1 MTEGNVLLSKTCINR
16 SPLHMV
22 FKWHHGGNTKN
33 SRTITALQV
42 WCMNVFREDMKTSSS
57 HNSNLS
63 FNNYDIRWPFVCQ
76 CLSVLEARCLHHVI
90 PPPCNP
96 SGSGKCCT
104 LNAHRPCSPWPRLM
118 SQFTAWQFDCTEIWP
133 ALDVLGYFMSDDILN
148 GLIYFVLMSP
158 KTLWFLGIA
167 PVVGQN
173 TKLKKEPA
181 FSYECN

>member
-1 MTEGNVLLSKTCINR
+1 MYFYRKHVLNVLRYMWYSNDTTAEIRRIQEQL
-16 SPLHMV
+16 LHY
-22 FKWHHGGNTKN
+22 
-33 SRTITALQV
+33 RCDV
-42 WCMNVFREDMKTSSS
+42 WMYVFREDMKTSSS

-63 FNNYDIRWPFVCQ
+63 FNNYDIRWPSVCQ

-96 SGSGKCCT
+96 SGSSKCCT

-167 PVVGQN
+167 PVVAQN

>member
-1 MTEGNVLLSKTCINR
+1 MVLLIYLNKWPKEMYFYRKHVSINR
-16 SPLHMV
+16 SPLHVV

-33 SRTITALQV
+33 SRTITSLQV

-63 FNNYDIRWPFVCQ
+63 FNNYDIRWPSVCQ

-96 SGSGKCCT
+96 SGCSKCCT

-118 SQFTAWQFDCTEIWP
+118 SQFTAWQFDCTEIYGQHLMFW
-133 ALDVLGYFMSDDILN
+133 AILWATT
-148 GLIYFVLMSP
+148 F
-158 KTLWFLGIA
+158 
-167 PVVGQN
+167 
-173 TKLKKEPA
+173 
-181 FSYECN
+181 